1 MAQAQHETFRE
12 ELAIKYPAFGY
23 ALWEPGTR
31 GRYNAVEVG
40 DVGFIREGYFHRL
53 FNVLNSVSGDG
64 SSDRSLRVPGKD
76 ELLHIKVDNHIG
88 KSIEGY
94 REFLSKNVR
103 VESRGSQFDALGY
116 LSFCCAPFSSDTKK
130 LDLKTMRMSHFH
142 VLGGEALCYL
152 FLSQPNARTQQLFVT
167 LANVSSRISTPGS
180 LSPRT
185 LD

>member
-12 ELAIKYPAFGY
+12 ELAIKYPAFGH

-53 FNVLNSVSGDG
+53 FNVLNSVSGDD
-64 SSDRSLRVPGKD
+64 SSDRSLRVPGKN

-94 REFLSKNVR
+94 REFLSKNIR
-103 VESRGSQFDALGY
+103 VESRGCQPDALRY
-116 LSFCCAPFSSDTKK
+116 LSLCSVI
-130 LDLKTMRMSHFH
+130 RSH
-142 VLGGEALCYL
+142 LI
-152 FLSQPNARTQQLFVT
+152 QRN
-167 LANVSSRISTPGS
+167 
-180 LSPRT
+180 
-185 LD
+185 

>member
-64 SSDRSLRVPGKD
+64 SSDRSLRVPGKN

-116 LSFCCAPFSSDTKK
+116 LSFCSVIH
-130 LDLKTMRMSHFH
+130 SH
-142 VLGGEALCYL
+142 LI
-152 FLSQPNARTQQLFVT
+152 Q
-167 LANVSSRISTPGS
+167 RI
-180 LSPRT
+180 
-185 LD
+185 